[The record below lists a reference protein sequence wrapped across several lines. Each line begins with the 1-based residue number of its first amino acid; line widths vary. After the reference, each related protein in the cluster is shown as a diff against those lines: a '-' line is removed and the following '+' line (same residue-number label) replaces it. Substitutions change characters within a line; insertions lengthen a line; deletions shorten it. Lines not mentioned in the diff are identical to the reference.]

1 MDVNANA
8 SITRIPPELLGEIF
22 GHCTAFCPDAPV
34 VLSAVCTSFRDVV
47 QRTPPV
53 WTRLRISVRQS
64 PNERGRND
72 AREKEASK
80 AALWFA
86 MARNCP
92 LSLYVVLNGVEAE
105 PQLATG
111 DDHNAYFSRI
121 PCINVIQANTPQI
134 QALSIRTSSEDVA
147 HKFLHFLYPPSLHC
161 SSLRRLNINV
171 FPDAPLTPSLSR
183 PHVAAP
189 PPHILPLPALS
200 NLRSLKLTNHSFPS
214 PVSFSTLESLTIV
227 RPLRATPINASDI
240 LRCLHANPSLVD
252 IHIDCRISE
261 PDDIATRPIHKT
273 ATTSSDDDANKDLA
287 VSALPRIFSLP
298 FVTHLSLR
306 GNHLPLILN
315 ALVLPSLT
323 ALTLDD
329 LDGKNP
335 AHHLGATLRG
345 LLIRSALATSHGR
358 INITSLSLTNACMFT
373 HVVDHHA
380 HGDHGDRGWDGD
392 GDEIPVWQWCFSRM
406 ESLEVLSAENTDGDE
421 HMGLLHLLA
430 DASSHMPSLE
440 EDIAAGTGAAEG
452 ETADR
457 SISNASGNANSPTH
471 PLNTTSTPTPRHF
484 ICPNLKTLKLSSPY
498 PYPPIPS
505 SSIQNLKSARPSV
518 QIELLTPNSPAHGVN
533 GVTSININPNSLSY
547 QPNALASRLF
557 PDRFL
562 PLLPL
567 ADPTSA
573 SDLSGGGKP
582 TQSQSPSQR
591 SPSDLAFTS
600 GMGFGSTFDR
610 RRKMVRSQTDKG
622 SETHPAN
629 TFKARRIGLSSPN
642 NRTCTEPVV
651 MSLLPGDE
659 NLW

>member
-8 SITRIPPELLGEIF
+8 PITRIPPELLGEIF

-111 DDHNAYFSRI
+111 DDHDGYFSRI

-147 HKFLHFLYPPSLHC
+147 HKFIHFLYPPSLHC

-200 NLRSLKLTNHSFPS
+200 DLRSLKLTNHSFPS

-240 LRCLHANPSLVD
+240 LRCLHANPSLAD

-261 PDDIATRPIHKT
+261 PDDITTSPTHNT
-273 ATTSSDDDANKDLA
+273 ATISPHDDADDHRA
-287 VSALPRIFSLP
+287 ALPRVFSLP
-298 FVTHLSLR
+298 LVTHLSLR

-315 ALVLPSLT
+315 ALILPSLT
-323 ALTLDD
+323 TLTLDD

-345 LLIRSALATSHGR
+345 LLIRSALATSRGR
-358 INITSLSLTNACMFT
+358 IDITHLSLTNACMFT
-373 HVVDHHA
+373 HVIDHHA
-380 HGDHGDRGWDGD
+380 HADRADRGWDGD

-406 ESLEVLSAENTDGDE
+406 ESLEVLSAGNADGDE
-421 HMGLLHLLA
+421 HVGLLHLLA

-440 EDIAAGTGAAEG
+440 EDITAGAGAAEG
-452 ETADR
+452 ETPDR
-457 SISNASGNANSPTH
+457 SINNVSGNAPSPTR

-505 SSIQNLKSARPSV
+505 SSIQNLKSARPSI
-518 QIELLTPNSPAHGVN
+518 QIELLTPNSLAHGVG
-533 GVTSININPNSLSY
+533 GVASININPNS
-547 QPNALASRLF
+547 PSRLF

-573 SDLSGGGKP
+573 SDPSGGGKP
-582 TQSQSPSQR
+582 TQSQSQSPSQR
-591 SPSDLAFTS
+591 SPSDLAFTG

-610 RRKMVRSQTDKG
+610 RRKVVRSQTD
-622 SETHPAN
+622 N
-629 TFKARRIGLSSPN
+629 TFTARRIGLSSPD

>member
-8 SITRIPPELLGEIF
+8 PITRIPPELLGEIF

-47 QRTPPV
+47 RRTPPV
-53 WTRLRISVRQS
+53 WTRLRISIRQS
-64 PNERGRND
+64 PSERGRND

-111 DDHNAYFSRI
+111 DDHDGYFSRI

-183 PHVAAP
+183 PNVAAP

-200 NLRSLKLTNHSFPS
+200 NLRALKLTNNSFPS
-214 PVSFSTLESLTIV
+214 PVSFSTLESLSIV
-227 RPLRATPINASDI
+227 RPLRATPISASDI
-240 LRCLHANPSLVD
+240 LLCLHANPSLVD
-252 IHIDCRISE
+252 IHIDCRVSE
-261 PDDIATRPIHKT
+261 SEDITTSPTDKT
-273 ATTSSDDDANKDLA
+273 ATASSDEDANED
-287 VSALPRIFSLP
+287 SAASSLPRIFSLP
-298 FVTHLSLR
+298 LVTHLSLR

-323 ALTLDD
+323 NLILDD

-335 AHHLGATLRG
+335 THHLGATLRG
-345 LLIRSALATSHGR
+345 LLVRSALVTSHGR

-380 HGDHGDRGWDGD
+380 HGDRGWDGD
-392 GDEIPVWQWCFSRM
+392 GDEVPVWQWCFSRM
-406 ESLEVLSAENTDGDE
+406 EGLEVLSAGNTDGAE
-421 HMGLLHLLA
+421 HVGLLHLLA

-440 EDIAAGTGAAEG
+440 EDIAAGAAATEGGSSRCG
-452 ETADR
+452 ETVDR
-457 SISNASGNANSPTH
+457 TANNDSSSPTH
-471 PLNTTSTPTPRHF
+471 PAPSTPRHF

-498 PYPPIPS
+498 PYPPIPA

-518 QIELLTPNSPAHGVN
+518 QIELLTPNSAAHGVN

-567 ADPTSA
+567 ADPTTA
-573 SDLSGGGKP
+573 SDPSGVGKP
-582 TQSQSPSQR
+582 TQSRTPSQR
-591 SPSDLAFTS
+591 SPSDLSFTG

-622 SETHPAN
+622 PETHSAN
-629 TFKARRIGLSSPN
+629 TFTARRIGLSSPN

>member
-8 SITRIPPELLGEIF
+8 PITRIPPELLGEIF

-47 QRTPPV
+47 RRTPPV
-53 WTRLRISVRQS
+53 WTRLRISIRQS
-64 PNERGRND
+64 PDDRGRND

-111 DDHNAYFSRI
+111 DDHNGYFSRI

-183 PHVAAP
+183 PNVAAP

-200 NLRSLKLTNHSFPS
+200 NLRALKLTNHSFPS
-214 PVSFSTLESLTIV
+214 PVSFSTLESLSIV
-227 RPLRATPINASDI
+227 RPLRATPISASDI
-240 LRCLHANPSLVD
+240 LLCLHANPSLVD
-252 IHIDCRISE
+252 IHIDCRVSE
-261 PDDIATRPIHKT
+261 SEDITTSPTDKT
-273 ATTSSDDDANKDLA
+273 ATASSDEDANED
-287 VSALPRIFSLP
+287 SAASSLPRIFSLP
-298 FVTHLSLR
+298 LVTHLSLR

-323 ALTLDD
+323 NLTLDD

-335 AHHLGATLRG
+335 THHLGATFRG
-345 LLIRSALATSHGR
+345 LLVRSALATSHGR

-380 HGDHGDRGWDGD
+380 HGDRGWDGD
-392 GDEIPVWQWCFSRM
+392 GDEVPVWQWCFSRM
-406 ESLEVLSAENTDGDE
+406 EGLEVLSAGNTDGAE
-421 HMGLLHLLA
+421 HVGLLHLLA

-440 EDIAAGTGAAEG
+440 EDIAAGAAATEGGSSRCG
-452 ETADR
+452 ETVDSAVNND
-457 SISNASGNANSPTH
+457 SSLPTL
-471 PLNTTSTPTPRHF
+471 PAPSSPRHF

-498 PYPPIPS
+498 PYPPIPA

-518 QIELLTPNSPAHGVN
+518 QIELLTPNSAAHGVN

-567 ADPTSA
+567 ADPTTA
-573 SDLSGGGKP
+573 SDPSGEVNPPNREHLHSDRLRTCRSLVGWD
-582 TQSQSPSQR
+582 SDQR
-591 SPSDLAFTS
+591 SIGAGRWS
-600 GMGFGSTFDR
+600 DR
-610 RRKMVRSQTDKG
+610 RLIR
-622 SETHPAN
+622 
-629 TFKARRIGLSSPN
+629 ARR
-642 NRTCTEPVV
+642 RTPPIR
-651 MSLLPGDE
+651 LLRGG
-659 NLW
+659 